1 MSLEKDNV
9 VAISSS
15 GTWFQKGQ
23 AQVDLFRRP
32 SLQRILA
39 RLIEVYRHETGRP
52 VTVHEL
58 MESGWPGE
66 IMIRESGNERVY
78 TAIRTLRRMG
88 LDGVLLTRD
97 GGYMLNPDLPI
108 KAA

>member
-1 MSLEKDNV
+1 
-9 VAISSS
+9 
-15 GTWFQKGQ
+15 
-23 AQVDLFRRP
+23 
-32 SLQRILA
+32 
-39 RLIEVYRHETGRP
+39 
-52 VTVHEL
+52 

-88 LDGVLLTRD
+88 LDGILLTRD

>member
-1 MSLEKDNV
+1 MSFEENKV
-9 VAISSS
+9 VSISSS

-39 RLIEVYRHETGRP
+39 RLVEVYRHETGKP
-52 VTVHEL
+52 VSVHEL

-88 LDGVLLTRD
+88 LEGILLTRD